1 MRFPALDIGI
11 ILLKMNASSQTRLA
25 ILGTM
30 SDLHKQPISYDL
42 ACLQKIVAEISPDLL
57 CAEITVAD
65 WEREDLS
72 RAALEVREALTP
84 VIASTDIVLIPVA
97 PTLERYADF
106 TPDSGWRRRI
116 VRTFDRLLR
125 WGQIRADD
133 APTVNG
139 PWFGAFC
146 HTICLLT
153 ESLWTA
159 DDRAKWEKQNQ
170 ELVEN
175 IVRAV
180 RRDSGRRVLVTV
192 QCQRLHR
199 LLPLLETHDDLFKI
213 VGYQNL

>member
-1 MRFPALDIGI
+1 
-11 ILLKMNASSQTRLA
+11 MNASLRTHLA

-30 SDLHKQPISYDL
+30 SDLHRQPISYDL
-42 ACLQKIVAEISPDLL
+42 NCLQKIIADVSPDLL
-57 CAEITVAD
+57 CAEITVED
-65 WEREDLS
+65 WEREDFS
-72 RAALEVREALTP
+72 RAAVEVREALAS

-106 TPDSGWRRRI
+106 TPDSGWRRRF

-125 WGQIRADD
+125 WGQIQADD
-133 APTVNG
+133 ARTVNG

-146 HTICLLT
+146 HTICWLT
-153 ESLWTA
+153 ESLWSVN
-159 DDRAKWEKQNQ
+159 DRLAWEKQNE
-170 ELVEN
+170 ELAEN
-175 IVRAV
+175 IIGAV

-199 LLPLLETHDDLFKI
+199 LMPLLHAHHDLFEI

>member
-1 MRFPALDIGI
+1 
-11 ILLKMNASSQTRLA
+11 MNTSSRTRLA

-30 SDLHKQPISYDL
+30 SDLHRQPVSYDL
-42 ACLQKIVAEISPDLL
+42 GCLQKIIADVSPDLL
-57 CAEITVAD
+57 CAEITMED
-65 WEREDLS
+65 WEREDFS
-72 RAALEVREALTP
+72 RTALEVREALAP

-106 TPDSGWRRRI
+106 TPDSGWRRRL

-125 WGQIRADD
+125 WGQIQADD
-133 APTVNG
+133 ARTVNG

-146 HTICLLT
+146 HTICWLT
-153 ESLWTA
+153 ESLWSA
-159 DDRAKWEKQNQ
+159 KDRAAWEKQNE

-175 IVRAV
+175 IIGAV

-199 LLPLLETHDDLFKI
+199 LLPLLHAHDDLFKI
-213 VGYQNL
+213 VAYQNL